1 MDYLLGDFAGKEF
14 PVEVEKLNIIEQ
26 HTAQFGKW
34 EPNEAMLARLKTAIA
49 EGRNISGADASFYF
63 HELKEAE
70 LMQTGL
76 DYAEAHVRALAEY
89 NVSPYS
95 VYHPEVIEAF
105 PDEFNNNWH
114 NAWRIN
120 QSNHHA

>member
-1 MDYLLGDFAGKEF
+1 
-14 PVEVEKLNIIEQ
+14 
-26 HTAQFGKW
+26 
-34 EPNEAMLARLKTAIA
+34 MLARLKTAIT

-76 DYAEAHVRALAEY
+76 DYEEAHVRALAEY